1 MNSRYRTLIVLLAAL
16 ALALLAGCASSSTPD
31 AAEPAATDAPVE
43 AAAVEGGAEVTAPQ
57 EAASEAGSP
66 QQPADQGA
74 ADQQAA
80 TGPAVTGTVTYRE
93 RIALPLDAVITVQL
107 QDVSLADAP
116 AVVVGEQV
124 IPAEGRQVPIP
135 FAIPYDPA
143 QIQPGRSYS
152 LAARIEDGG
161 GKLQFISDTRVPVLG
176 DGAPPENVEIVVVP
190 TGAVGGSAV
199 TGTVNFDAGV
209 ALPDDAVLT
218 VQIQDVSLQDV
229 AATIIAEQVI
239 PLQGQQPPLSFAV
252 DYDPATILPANTYSL
267 AARITDAS
275 GAPLYISN
283 AITPVLTRNNPS
295 VNVPVTVVPVAG
307 AVSP

>member
-1 MNSRYRTLIVLLAAL
+1 MNLRYRTLIVLLAAL
-16 ALALLAGCASSSTPD
+16 ALALLAGCSSPQAQD
-31 AAEPAATDAPVE
+31 AAQPAATGAPVE
-43 AAAVEGGAEVTAPQ
+43 AAAVEGAAEVAAPE
-57 EAASEAGSP
+57 EAASQEMALE
-66 QQPADQGA
+66 QA

-93 RIALPLDAVITVQL
+93 RIALPPDAVITVQL

-116 AVVVGEQV
+116 AVVMGEQV

-135 FAIPYDPA
+135 FAVPYDPA

-161 GKLQFISDTRVPVLG
+161 GKLQFISDTRVPVLS
-176 DGAPPENVEIVVVP
+176 DGAPAENVEIVVVP
-190 TGAVGGSAV
+190 AGSVGGSAV
-199 TGTVNFDAGV
+199 TGTVNFDEGV
-209 ALPDDAVLT
+209 VLPDDAVLT

-229 AATIIAEQVI
+229 AATIVAEQVI
-239 PLQGQQPPLSFAV
+239 PLQGQQPPLAFAV
-252 DYDPATILPANTYSL
+252 DYDPAMILPANTYSL

-283 AITPVLTRNNPS
+283 TITPVLTRDNPS
-295 VNVPVTVVPVAG
+295 VNVPVTVVPVAD
-307 AVSP
+307 AVAP